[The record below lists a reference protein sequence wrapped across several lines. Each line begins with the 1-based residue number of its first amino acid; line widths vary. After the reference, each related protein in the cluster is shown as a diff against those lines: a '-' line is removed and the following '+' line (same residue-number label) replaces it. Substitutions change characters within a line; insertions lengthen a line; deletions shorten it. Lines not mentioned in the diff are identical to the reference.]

1 MGQNKYPRGV
11 TPVESVAPS
20 QAQGSAAQ
28 SNTYPAILHWTYRE
42 IRLHGGIIM
51 RKSTVRMT
59 TRAEVQKFE
68 LFYQENLDRIYRFV
82 FNHVRNREAAED
94 LTSQI
99 FLKAT
104 RSLDLEQN
112 SHSRQV
118 WLFRVARTTM
128 EDYWRAHC
136 RRAATHSL
144 EELVVAGW
152 EGPVDANP
160 VRSKAADR
168 VEDILQTLPGQDRE
182 VLTCRFL
189 LDLSVRE
196 TALSMGVTETNVKV
210 MQYRAL
216 RRAATLVDSAA
227 QPKSSFAAPHSLC
240 PLPGSR

>member
-1 MGQNKYPRGV
+1 
-11 TPVESVAPS
+11 
-20 QAQGSAAQ
+20 
-28 SNTYPAILHWTYRE
+28 
-42 IRLHGGIIM
+42 M

-68 LFYQENLDRIYRFV
+68 LFYQENLDRIYHFV
-82 FNHVRNREAAED
+82 FSHVRNREAAED

-112 SHSRQV
+112 SHSRQA

-128 EDYWRAHC
+128 VDYWRAPC

-144 EELVVAGW
+144 EELIEAGW
-152 EGPVDANP
+152 DGPVDAKP
-160 VRSKAADR
+160 VRSEAADR

>member
-1 MGQNKYPRGV
+1 
-11 TPVESVAPS
+11 
-20 QAQGSAAQ
+20 
-28 SNTYPAILHWTYRE
+28 
-42 IRLHGGIIM
+42 M
-51 RKSTVRMT
+51 RKSTVPMT

-68 LFYQENLDRIYRFV
+68 LFYQENLDRIYHFV
-82 FNHVRNREAAED
+82 FSHVRNREAAED

-112 SHSRQV
+112 AHSRQA

-128 EDYWRAHC
+128 VDYWRAHC

-144 EELVVAGW
+144 EELVEAGW
-152 EGPVDANP
+152 DGPVDANP
-160 VRSKAADR
+160 VRSEAADR

-189 LDLSVRE
+189 LNLSVRE

>member
-20 QAQGSAAQ
+20 QAQGSAVQ

-68 LFYQENLDRIYRFV
+68 LFYQENLDRIYHFV
-82 FNHVRNREAAED
+82 FSHVRNREAAED
-94 LTSQI
+94 MTSRI

-112 SHSRQV
+112 AHSRQA

-128 EDYWRAHC
+128 VDYWRAHC

-144 EELVVAGW
+144 EELVEAGW
-152 EGPVDANP
+152 DGPVDANP
-160 VRSKAADR
+160 VRSEAAVR

-240 PLPGSR
+240 P

>member
-1 MGQNKYPRGV
+1 
-11 TPVESVAPS
+11 
-20 QAQGSAAQ
+20 
-28 SNTYPAILHWTYRE
+28 
-42 IRLHGGIIM
+42 
-51 RKSTVRMT
+51 MT

-68 LFYQENLDRIYRFV
+68 LFYQENLERIYRFV
-82 FNHVRNREAAED
+82 FSHVRNREASED

-112 SHSRQV
+112 AHS
-118 WLFRVARTTM
+118 
-128 EDYWRAHC
+128 

-144 EELVVAGW
+144 EELVEAGW
-152 EGPVDANP
+152 DGPVDANP
-160 VRSKAADR
+160 VRSEAADR

-196 TALSMGVTETNVKV
+196 TALNMGVTETNVKV

-227 QPKSSFAAPHSLC
+227 QPKSSFAGLIPM